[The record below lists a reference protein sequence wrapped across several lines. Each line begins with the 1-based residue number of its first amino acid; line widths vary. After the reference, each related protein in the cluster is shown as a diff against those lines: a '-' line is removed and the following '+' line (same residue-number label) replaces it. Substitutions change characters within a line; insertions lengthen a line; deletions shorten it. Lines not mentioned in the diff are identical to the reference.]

1 MTQIRMNSSNP
12 NWSWS
17 GRVVEKFA
25 MSIID
30 RGEPDASYVLDKFY
44 QGASGAVVNGEKKGV
59 LRLNSDGLV
68 NSDGSFAG
76 QSGQILYVLHE
87 VKKP

>member
-1 MTQIRMNSSNP
+1 MNSTNP

-44 QGASGAVVNGEKKGV
+44 QGASGAVVNGKSENLLQRSNTLSV
-59 LRLNSDGLV
+59 QAN
-68 NSDGSFAG
+68 
-76 QSGQILYVLHE
+76 
-87 VKKP
+87 